1 MKLGLSIVIDGEID
15 SLLSDNLK
23 NLEREYLR
31 GNRHF
36 KKIEVLTTGT
46 STNSKIAGKQ
56 TASFFSGGLD
66 SFYTATTEP
75 TVQSIIC
82 IWGFDIPL
90 QNIASWNQLNE
101 VAVNFAKR
109 HGHELTTIKTN
120 LKTLSHGRLL
130 WGRHYFGW
138 ALSGV
143 AQSLRPNFD
152 VVLIPGDGEA
162 YFADWGSNGNL
173 NALCSTS
180 KVTLREHGTASRV
193 RKIVAIDQID
203 SLTEMR
209 VCLKAGFK
217 FLNCGECKK
226 CHRTRLE
233 LDGANS
239 STRPLGLEEG
249 IEIRS
254 FALKRI
260 SKTEYSILKEDQ
272 LEIARIGTP
281 GFSSLARHLRQ
292 GRARDMIC
300 QVLNFMPKKMAH
312 LLHSA
317 EQGFKEKT

>member
-1 MKLGLSIVIDGEID
+1 M
-15 SLLSDNLK
+15 SDNLK

-31 GNRHF
+31 GNRKF
-36 KKIEVLTTGT
+36 KKIEVLPKGT
-46 STNSKIAGKQ
+46 KINSPIASKR

-90 QNIASWNQLNE
+90 QNIASWTQLHRVVE
-101 VAVNFAKR
+101 SFAER
-109 HGHELTTIKTN
+109 RGFELTTVQTN
-120 LKTLSHGRLL
+120 LKSLSHGRLL

-138 ALSGV
+138 ALSAV
-143 AQSLRPNFD
+143 AQSLSPNFD
-152 VVLIPGDGEA
+152 MVLIPGDRKA
-162 YFADWGSNGNL
+162 YFADWGSNANL

-180 KVTLREHGTASRV
+180 KVTLREHGTAARV

-203 SLTEMR
+203 SLKEMR

-217 FLNCGECKK
+217 FLNCGECIK
-226 CHRTRLE
+226 CRRTRLE

-239 STRPLGLEEG
+239 STRALGLEER
-249 IEIRS
+249 IEIQS
-254 FALKRI
+254 FGRERI
-260 SKTEYSILKEDQ
+260 SKSEYSMLKEDQ

-292 GRARDMIC
+292 GRARD
-300 QVLNFMPKKMAH
+300 VLFNILGTLPNQILPRMHWNYRK
-312 LLHSA
+312 SR
-317 EQGFKEKT
+317 